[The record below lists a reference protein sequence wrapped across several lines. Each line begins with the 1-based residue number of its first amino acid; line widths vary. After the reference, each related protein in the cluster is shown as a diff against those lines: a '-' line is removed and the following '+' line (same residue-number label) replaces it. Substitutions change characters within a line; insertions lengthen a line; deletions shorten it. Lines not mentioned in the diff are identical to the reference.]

1 MTNDTTMTHV
11 PMCLACDAHEV
22 AAPFTNDSGE
32 GFCSQECEASANEE
46 AEDGEPH
53 GSYDLS
59 DDGDALASAG
69 WGTDED
75 YGYGNDADITCWE
88 FDG

>member
-46 AEDGEPH
+46 AEDG
-53 GSYDLS
+53 
-59 DDGDALASAG
+59 
-69 WGTDED
+69 TDED

>member
-1 MTNDTTMTHV
+1 MSNHI
-11 PMCLACDAHEV
+11 PMCPVCNQYEV
-22 AAPFTNDSGE
+22 GTFLGSDQ
-32 GFCSQECEASANEE
+32 FCSAACEAE
-46 AEDGEPH
+46 AQAELEAYRCDYPEDGEPQ

-75 YGYGNDADITCWE
+75 YGYYGDD
-88 FDG
+88 F

>member
-1 MTNDTTMTHV
+1 MYEAI
-11 PMCLACDAHEV
+11 PMCVMCGDREV
-22 AAPFTNDSGE
+22 QIVVNSTGAGY
-32 GFCSQECEASANEE
+32 CSPECEASYV
-46 AEDGEPH
+46 EDGEPT

-75 YGYGNDADITCWE
+75 YGYYGGEDY
-88 FDG
+88 